1 MLTSDIRGVL
11 DDIKDL
17 HLKIYT
23 LREKIEMDRIK
34 AAYAAKDEENLKLK
48 AKTDAAR
55 DLERTSIEQTYLDP
69 KKNFCLPPLI
79 LNNAVKPSVSGNS
92 RKISYFDKE
101 KQTFRNG
108 FLQIPKAKIE
118 VRTEHYVHPSHVRI
132 PVRANNAL
140 IPSVLGADYFET
152 LGFEYAN
159 EFGVQRLCVSM
170 INDACRCLKLRQARV
185 STEISIFLMKPDIV
199 LVLRIKGKIIFA
211 VEVKSPD
218 ARYGNHNDQV
228 FTSENTSG
236 QIWSYLLAMRSTGIQ
251 QPLGAVMTYNK
262 IALASLESFA
272 NDAAHAKIVKDV
284 EETLSSNEAPPD
296 RVQQVAEK
304 CEDQITSP
312 IRESVTVSHLLQDA
326 NDTKRKAYEE
336 KEVDRVV
343 YYSEV
348 FENGHVFPVLLQAIE
363 MAYQK
368 VESNVATQIPDIS
381 HGESLGDRVVFKI
394 GKDYYTWIKTPLYHP
409 TGKKK
414 KAFTANLQ
422 DFPDPSSQ
430 TFYLLGELG
439 VGSHASVILA
449 CNSSCRVCALKSYH
463 VRPSQKS
470 TNQAREKEENEEI
483 ESLRDMAKGEADRW
497 RELYQDRFP
506 HVNVVDLAGRPCLV
520 MPYGKQVQNRDAITQ
535 KLEEE
540 LYRFAEQ
547 GYRYKNDDIRW
558 RHVLVDSKGE
568 LFLSDLGSLEKHNK
582 ETRSPEK
589 LQAIVSKQLTMLM
602 QKKSF

>member
-1 MLTSDIRGVL
+1 
-11 DDIKDL
+11 
-17 HLKIYT
+17 
-23 LREKIEMDRIK
+23 
-34 AAYAAKDEENLKLK
+34 
-48 AKTDAAR
+48 
-55 DLERTSIEQTYLDP
+55 
-69 KKNFCLPPLI
+69 
-79 LNNAVKPSVSGNS
+79 
-92 RKISYFDKE
+92 
-101 KQTFRNG
+101 
-108 FLQIPKAKIE
+108 
-118 VRTEHYVHPSHVRI
+118 
-132 PVRANNAL
+132 
-140 IPSVLGADYFET
+140 
-152 LGFEYAN
+152 
-159 EFGVQRLCVSM
+159 
-170 INDACRCLKLRQARV
+170 
-185 STEISIFLMKPDIV
+185 
-199 LVLRIKGKIIFA
+199 
-211 VEVKSPD
+211 
-218 ARYGNHNDQV
+218 
-228 FTSENTSG
+228 
-236 QIWSYLLAMRSTGIQ
+236 
-251 QPLGAVMTYNK
+251 MTYNK

-348 FENGHVFPVLLQAIE
+348 FENGYVFPFLLQANE

-381 HGESLGDRVVFKI
+381 HGESLGNRVVFKI
-394 GKDYYTWIKTPLYHP
+394 GKDYYTWVQTPLY
-409 TGKKK
+409 TTIKKQK
-414 KAFTANLQ
+414 IAFTANLQ

-470 TNQAREKEENEEI
+470 TNQAREKEENEKI
-483 ESLRDMAKGEADRW
+483 AILRKVAKGEADRW

-558 RHVLVDSKGE
+558 RHVLVDAQGQV
-568 LFLSDLGSLEKHNK
+568 FLSGLGSLEEHG
-582 ETRSPEK
+582 EDTTVPDK
-589 LQAIVSKQLTMLM
+589 LQAMVDKQLAMLM
-602 QKKSF
+602 KEKQESVSE